1 LHKFFDLHIEIFYVR
16 KTYQN
21 SLLIKFFFI
30 NKYIRP
36 ATKYDQIANIDYK
49 LYVLSIYNNNKR
61 DAILSV
67 LYGKDI

>member
-1 LHKFFDLHIEIFYVR
+1 MLEKHIKIAYL
-16 KTYQN
+16 
-21 SLLIKFFFI
+21 SSFFFI